1 MLVSDELKY
10 VVLTDDKELWFTS
23 YQTIADFFNVSISCV
38 RSTLFGAKTKL
49 RQRGISIYTLAEY
62 DELSPV
68 REHKVCRRRGERRH
82 FGVRMLDRY
91 THEIL
96 DEFKSIQEAGDE
108 LGVDK
113 PTAISAC
120 CRGKIPTAYGYKWE
134 YIVDTETEGR
144 YQVTVGDRMFFANS
158 AKEVG
163 EQIGVSPSTALR
175 LISGSHKKTKK
186 YGHISIDVK
195 GVA

>member
-10 VVLTDDKELWFTS
+10 VVLTDDKELWFPN

-38 RSTLFGAKTKL
+38 RGTLFGAKTKL
-49 RQRGISIYTLAEY
+49 SRRGISIYTLAEY

-68 REHKVCRRRGERRH
+68 REHKVCHRRGAQRH

-91 THEIL
+91 THEVL
-96 DEFKSIQEAGDE
+96 DEFKSIKEACED
-108 LGVDK
+108 LGVGN
-113 PTAISAC
+113 PSAISAC

-134 YIVDTETEGR
+134 YVVDTENEGR

-163 EQIGVSPSTALR
+163 EQLGVSPSTALR
-175 LISGSHKKTKK
+175 LISNGHKKTKK
-186 YGHISIDVK
+186 YQHISIDVM